1 MMKNQPISS
10 RSIKLARLFC
20 FASVG
25 GVLSACQPTS
35 EIESNLKFSPPD
47 RILQERA
54 IDRTQLSPSVLLS
67 DGTQI
72 PMRSTGN
79 NTWSGTILVQPDNSY
94 FVTIEWIEALPEGN
108 LVLAQWSQ
116 NVDVDAD
123 GTEIILSDAD
133 YDYTADLDGDT
144 IPNFEER
151 QNNTDPFVH
160 NDQVNE
166 TIDGETDGSSIDNST
181 SDGTSDA
188 SNETGSSDGT
198 STDNP
203 TTGTTSSGTTASS
216 GSTNAGNTD
225 SDINSGDTS
234 AGSTGIGSS
243 DGTSNPDTGST
254 SSGTTAGSTTA
265 GSSTDIGSSD
275 GQGTASGGET
285 TPETDG
291 GSSTPQTKASVLI
304 PRILPADAPVID
316 GMGVTLNG
324 QDNLTGEWGNAVQFD
339 DFGARLWIKN
349 LMIDQDADASDGT
362 QLHRWAA
369 MHDGV
374 NLYLLALTDDRGLR
388 EADSIDYWKDDS
400 IELFIDGDN
409 SKLTEWGDADDYHM
423 IVPLLKQFSTEA
435 NNEIDGRFA
444 PGPSS
449 SNLSIEF
456 STGPGIGPD
465 GIRIAKWEQDVYE
478 LVVPLVAAGIE
489 VGAEFGLEIQ
499 LNDDDDG
506 GFRDSKWGW
515 FHPSRVDDEDTD
527 LTYLDPSV
535 MGTVILEE

>member
-1 MMKNQPISS
+1 MMINQPILS

-20 FASVG
+20 LVSSVV
-25 GVLSACQPTS
+25 VLSACQPTG
-35 EIESNLKFSPPD
+35 EIESNLKFAPPD
-47 RILQERA
+47 RILQVRA

-67 DGTQI
+67 NGTQI
-72 PMRSTGN
+72 PMRAIGN

-94 FVTIEWIEALPEGN
+94 FVTVEWIETLPKGN

-116 NVDVDAD
+116 SVDVDAD
-123 GTEIILSDAD
+123 GAEINLSDAD
-133 YDYTADLDGDT
+133 YDYNVDMDGDT
-144 IPNFEER
+144 VPNLEER

-160 NDQVNE
+160 NDQINE
-166 TIDGETDGSSIDNST
+166 PTDGETDGSSTDSST

-188 SNETGSSDGT
+188 DNETGSSDGT
-198 STDNP
+198 NTDNP
-203 TTGTTSSGTTASS
+203 TTGPTSSGSTAGSTDSGVSSGGTSSGSTDFGSSDSTSTGGLDTGSSSSGTT
-216 GSTNAGNTD
+216 G
-225 SDINSGDTS
+225 
-234 AGSTGIGSS
+234 
-243 DGTSNPDTGST
+243 
-254 SSGTTAGSTTA
+254 GSTTA
-265 GSSTDIGSSD
+265 GSSDIGSSD
-275 GQGTASGGET
+275 SQGTASGGET

-304 PRILPADAPVID
+304 PRILPADAPVVD

-324 QDNLTGEWGNAVQFD
+324 QDNLTGEWSDAVQFD

-362 QLHRWAA
+362 ELHRWAA

-374 NLYLLALTDDRGLR
+374 NLYVLVLTDDRGLR
-388 EADSIDYWKDDS
+388 EADSIDFWEDDS

-409 SKLTEWGDADDYHM
+409 SKLTEWGDADDYQM
-423 IVPLLKQFSTEA
+423 IVPLLKQFSKKA

-444 PGPSS
+444 PGPMSA
-449 SNLSIEF
+449 NLSIEF

-478 LVVPLVAAGIE
+478 IVVPLVAAGIE
-489 VGAEFGLEIQ
+489 IGAEFGLEIQ
-499 LNDDDDG
+499 LNDDDNG

-515 FHPSRVDDEDTD
+515 FHPSRVGDEDTD
-527 LTYLDPSV
+527 RTYLDPSV